1 MTNPFPSIYHSLD
14 SILNILKKPEN
25 LAVHGVTELLQIYEG
40 AKENKKKSDASGD
53 SRRHP
58 FIVLEGLDG
67 SGKSTVGFRFAKKIN
82 GIKWQTPP
90 ESIRHL
96 RSLTDE
102 NRVLF
107 SAYYSLGN
115 YIAAL
120 EVQVALKD
128 KPIVMDRYWHST
140 TAFGIAQAVNDN
152 EDLQE
157 LPPKGDQVYCW
168 PEDLFKPD
176 VAIFLDVD
184 ESVRLQRLS
193 RRKEFTAQENLL
205 KSSPEFRNNVI
216 SAYKNMTNPEVI
228 FVDGNNSFETECEE
242 LYAVVKPFLT
252 D

>member
-1 MTNPFPSIYHSLD
+1 MANPFSTMHHSLD
-14 SILNILKKPEN
+14 SILSILRKPEN
-25 LAVHGVTELLQIYEG
+25 LAIHGVKELLQIYEH
-40 AKENKKKSDASGD
+40 AKENKNKSETSGD

-67 SGKSTVGFRFAKKIN
+67 SGKSTVGSKFAKKIN
-82 GIKWQTPP
+82 GRKWQTPP

-107 SAYYSLGN
+107 STYYSLGN

-128 KPIVMDRYWHST
+128 APVVMDRYWHST
-140 TAFGIAQAVNDN
+140 TAFGIAQAVQDSA
-152 EDLQE
+152 DLQE
-157 LPPKGDQVYCW
+157 IPPRGDQVYCW

-176 VAIFLDVD
+176 VCIFLDVD

-193 RRKEFTAQENLL
+193 RRKEFTAQEDLL
-205 KSSPEFRNNVI
+205 KSSSEFRNNVI
-216 SAYKNMTNPEVI
+216 SAYKNMSDPEVA
-228 FVDGNNSFETECEE
+228 FVNGNNSFETECEE
-242 LYAVVKPFLT
+242 LYAVVKPFLKV
-252 D
+252 